1 MSVMPVCF
9 RTFPQDSPDG
19 FYPGYSQTKPA
30 LSAIQLGASLYA
42 PAHRSDLAEIAGGN
56 KFPQLRS
63 VIFCTEDA
71 VHEQNLPLALANLAA
86 LLPELKP
93 GPLLRFIRPRN
104 PAVLQQLLQ
113 MDGIEQIQG
122 FVLPKFD
129 LHGLTDW
136 LRVWDHRH
144 RHWLMPILE
153 TAEAFDR
160 RKMELLRDRL
170 EECGWRDQVL
180 CLRIG
185 GNDLL
190 NLLGIRRG
198 RGATVYDTPLRNVI
212 ADLACIFLPAGHH
225 LSAPV
230 FEYLDAPETL
240 AREVELDLL
249 HGLTGK
255 TAIHPAQIS
264 VIEQGY
270 RVGHDDYEMAAAVLA
285 PDAAAVF
292 RLHDTFCEPATH
304 RRWAAGVLERVRIF
318 GVT

>member
-1 MSVMPVCF
+1 MSVIPVCF
-9 RTFPQDSPDG
+9 RALSPDQPDC
-19 FYPGYSQTKPA
+19 FYAPPHPSRPM
-30 LSAIQLGASLYA
+30 LSAINLGASLYA
-42 PAHRSDLAEIAGGN
+42 PAHRADLAEIAGGY

-63 VIFCTEDA
+63 IIFCTEDA

-86 LLPELKP
+86 LLPALEP

-104 PAVLQQLLQ
+104 PSVLQQLLQ
-113 MDGIEQIQG
+113 MDGIEQIHG
-122 FVLPKFD
+122 FVLPKFG

-136 LRVWDHRH
+136 LRVWDNRH

-153 TAEAFDR
+153 TTEAFDR

-255 TAIHPAQIS
+255 TAIHPTQIS
-264 VIEQGY
+264 VIENGY
-270 RVGHDDYEMAAAVLA
+270 RVSHDDYAMATAVLA

-292 RLHDTFCEPATH
+292 KLHDTFCEPATH
-304 RRWAAGVLERVRIF
+304 RRWAAGVLERARVF
-318 GVT
+318 GVA